1 MLEDQAALTE
11 ERRSGQVEMEQTL
24 LREPVTGGRR
34 SHGRKQVVQRL
45 NVLAAVLIAGLLIG
59 GSIALFTNRS
69 PSTTTRP
76 VGSPVTVRAE
86 AGGLE
91 MSLSI
96 TPGPY
101 FLSKLILAHMSLTN
115 QSHTTFLVAGSESGC
130 FPALRLSQTGGENP
144 HYRLPLHFEG
154 VETGCLGRYS
164 TLEPDQ
170 TITNQTYEPLV
181 SSGLVT
187 LTAQAHLWNTKD
199 RRPGPLDGH
208 WPSLQV
214 QVASHIPSDRLFS
227 LRLQGSQVFIE
238 APPTLH
244 LLYWFTASCV
254 RDGMSA
260 YADSPWHPIAMHV
273 LNVPGDLVRCPVKD
287 VRWQYVVSAAGYAIV
302 GGSYPA

>member
-1 MLEDQAALTE
+1 MLEDQAALSE

-69 PSTTTRP
+69 PSTTAGP

-91 MSLSI
+91 MSLSL

-101 FLSKLILAHMSLTN
+101 FLSELILAKMSLTN
-115 QSHTTFLVAGSESGC
+115 HSHTTFLLVGRGGLC
-130 FPALRLSQTGGENP
+130 DPALRLSPTGGENP
-144 HYRLPLHFEG
+144 HYTLPLHFEKAEVG
-154 VETGCLGRYS
+154 SLAVSS
-164 TLEPDQ
+164 TLEPGQ
-170 TITNQTYEPLV
+170 PITTQTYEPLV

-187 LTAQAHLWNTKD
+187 LAAQAHLWNTEGGGL
-199 RRPGPLDGH
+199 GPLDGH

-214 QVASHIPSDRLFS
+214 QV
-227 LRLQGSQVFIE
+227 
-238 APPTLH
+238 
-244 LLYWFTASCV
+244 
-254 RDGMSA
+254 
-260 YADSPWHPIAMHV
+260 
-273 LNVPGDLVRCPVKD
+273 
-287 VRWQYVVSAAGYAIV
+287 
-302 GGSYPA
+302 